1 MARTWRRLACGCGSG
16 RQRSLALEP
25 SLGTARGAS
34 LTRCG
39 PVDGWMQGE
48 RDRVVRF
55 IPEQGQLPE
64 EGEQW
69 VRTSKQWTRAAERGL
84 RRSATCVSAGVFVPF
99 CFREGTWMVGGL
111 FCLDGQGYGR
121 IFYILIFFN

>member
-1 MARTWRRLACGCGSG
+1 M
-16 RQRSLALEP
+16 ALEP

-34 LTRCG
+34 LTCCG

-84 RRSATCVSAGVFVPF
+84 SRSAPCFSAGAFVPF